1 MNEFSLWFFTG
12 IQHIC
17 DLKAYD
23 HICYVLVLCIP
34 FPLKEWKKL
43 LLAVTA
49 FTIGHSLTLLLSVTE
64 IIRPPSYLIE
74 LLIPLTI
81 LFSCITNIINRKN
94 NHPSLT
100 ANYVAALLFGFIHGM
115 GFSYLL
121 KSMLGINESLLFPL
135 FSFNLG
141 IEIGQ
146 LIIVATTL
154 VLIVV
159 LTKIFYIKR
168 ADYIFFTSTAIFGI
182 ALMLFLERL

>member
-43 LLAVTA
+43 LLTISA

-64 IIRPPSYLIE
+64 IIQPPSYLIE
-74 LLIPLTI
+74 ILIPLTI
-81 LFSCITNIINRKN
+81 IFSSIVNIVQRKTNQPLLK
-94 NHPSLT
+94 
-100 ANYVAALLFGFIHGM
+100 ANYIAALLFGFIHGM

-121 KSMLGINESLLFPL
+121 KSMLSKQESVLFPL

-146 LIIVATTL
+146 LIIVAITL
-154 VLIVV
+154 LIIII
-159 LTKIFYIKR
+159 LTKIFYIKKT
-168 ADYIFFTSTAIFGI
+168 DYLFFISSAIFGI
-182 ALMLFLERL
+182 ALIMFLERI

>member
-23 HICYVLVLCIP
+23 HICYIMVLCIP
-34 FPLKEWKKL
+34 FTLKEWKKL
-43 LLAVTA
+43 LFAITA
-49 FTIGHSLTLLLSVTE
+49 FTIGHSLTLFLSITE
-64 IIRPPSYLIE
+64 IIRLPSYLIE

-81 LFSCITNIINRKN
+81 IFSSIANIINQKN
-94 NHPSLT
+94 NKPALT
-100 ANYVAALLFGFIHGM
+100 ANYIAALLFGFIHGM

-121 KSMLGINESLLFPL
+121 KSMLGIHKSILFPL

-146 LIIVATTL
+146 FIIVLIILLLIL
-154 VLIVV
+154 VLS
-159 LTKIFYIKR
+159 KIFNLKK
-168 ADYIFFTSTAIFGI
+168 ADYVIFTSTAVFGI

>member
-1 MNEFSLWFFTG
+1 MNEFSIWFFTG

-23 HICYVLVLCIP
+23 HICYILVLCIP

-43 LLAVTA
+43 LLVVTA
-49 FTIGHSLTLLLSVTE
+49 FTIGHSITLALSVTE
-64 IIRPPSYLIE
+64 IIKPPSYLIE
-74 LLIPLTI
+74 ILIPLTI
-81 LFSCITNIINRKN
+81 IFSSITNIVNRKN
-94 NHPSLT
+94 NNPTLT
-100 ANYVAALLFGFIHGM
+100 ANYIAALLFGFVHGM

-121 KSMLGINESLLFPL
+121 KSMLGMHESIIFTL

-146 LIIVATTL
+146 LIIVAITL
-154 VLIVV
+154 LLIVV

-168 ADYIFFTSTAIFGI
+168 ADYIYFTSTAVFGI

>member
-23 HICYVLVLCIP
+23 HICYIMVLCIP
-34 FPLKEWKKL
+34 FTLKEWKKL
-43 LLAVTA
+43 LFAITA
-49 FTIGHSLTLLLSVTE
+49 FTIGHSLTLFLSITE
-64 IIRPPSYLIE
+64 IIRLPSYLIE

-81 LFSCITNIINRKN
+81 IFSSIANIVNQKN
-94 NHPSLT
+94 NKPALT
-100 ANYVAALLFGFIHGM
+100 ANYIAALLFGFIHGM

-121 KSMLGINESLLFPL
+121 KSMLGIHESILFPL

-146 LIIVATTL
+146 LIIVLIILLLIL
-154 VLIVV
+154 VLS
-159 LTKIFYIKR
+159 KIFNLKK
-168 ADYIFFTSTAIFGI
+168 ADYVIFTSTAVFGI